1 MNLICYDWPKIVF
14 EMHLYLS
21 MVLVKGPYNM
31 ASSRPDNN
39 VYLIESN
46 GDETSVSSKRLWR
59 TE

>member
-46 GDETSVSSKRLWR
+46 GDETSVSSKRL
-59 TE
+59 